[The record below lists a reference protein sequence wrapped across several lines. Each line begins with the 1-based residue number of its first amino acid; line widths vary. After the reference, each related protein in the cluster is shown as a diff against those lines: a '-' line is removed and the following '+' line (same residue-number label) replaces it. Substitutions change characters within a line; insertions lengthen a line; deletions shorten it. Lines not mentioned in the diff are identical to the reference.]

1 MSAMILFW
9 VLAVALALLAAALIV
24 FPFWR
29 RPADDEQDIVALNRR
44 VFRERQAELEKDEA
58 EGRIDAETLQELR
71 TELARNLLT
80 LEPAPSDSDVKTE
93 KTVKPRRIAAWL
105 VIVLLPLLAAF
116 FYYGVVAP
124 QNLGEWWKLRKDM
137 GPTVDQLLLGQM
149 PADTEND
156 GHTLPDFIRVLQ
168 DRLQKNPQNP
178 EGWFMLG
185 MSYVQLDMPQP
196 AMTAFEHAWRQNPE
210 EPRYEMAYAQTRLFS
225 NDGQLDHL
233 TQQLLEDVLQKKP
246 DHEGAMVLL
255 GMGAY
260 HAGNYAL
267 AVSTLEN
274 LQTLRNARHAS
285 GGPAVMHEVDQ
296 ILADARNK
304 LRQGPSAAA
313 PAAVANIRVKV
324 EVDRSLAGKFQ
335 PGDTVYIFARALNGP
350 PMPVAVVRRAAGELP
365 FTIELND
372 SQSVM
377 PTHPLSAVPEVAV
390 TARISRHGTP
400 EGQPGDLEAVA
411 VPVRQNG
418 AGQSI
423 ELLIQT
429 ERR

>member
-1 MSAMILFW
+1 MPAMILFW
-9 VLAVALALLAAALIV
+9 VFAVLLALVAAVLVV

-29 RPADDEQDIVALNRR
+29 APAAHEQDLVALNRR

-80 LEPAPSDSDVKTE
+80 LDVKADAVQARPT
-93 KTVKPRRIAAWL
+93 RIAAWL
-105 VIVLLPLLAAF
+105 AIVLLPLLAAF
-116 FYYGVVAP
+116 FYYGLVAP
-124 QNLGEWWKLRKDM
+124 QNLGDWWKLRKDM
-137 GPTVDQLLLGQM
+137 GPTVDQLLLGKV
-149 PADTEND
+149 PPDTEND

-196 AMTAFEHAWRQNPE
+196 AQTAFEHAWRQSPDD
-210 EPRYEMAYAQTRLFS
+210 PRYEMAYAQTRLFG
-225 NDGQLDHL
+225 NDGQLDGFTH
-233 TQQLLEDVLQKKP
+233 QLLQDVLQKKP
-246 DHEGAMVLL
+246 DHEGALVLL

-260 HAGNYAL
+260 HAGDYAL
-267 AVSTLEN
+267 AVSTLDR
-274 LQTLRNARHAS
+274 LQAVRNARHAT

-296 ILADARNK
+296 ILADARSK
-304 LRQGPSAAA
+304 LKQAASGTPAAA
-313 PAAVANIRVKV
+313 STIRVKV
-324 EVDRSLAGKFQ
+324 QVDRSLAGKFQ
-335 PGDTVYIFARALNGP
+335 PGDVVYIFARALNGP
-350 PMPVAVVRRAAGELP
+350 PMPVAVVRRSAGELP
-365 FTIELND
+365 FTVELND

-390 TARISRHGTP
+390 SARISRHGSP
-400 EGQPGDLEAVA
+400 EGQPGDLDAVA

-418 AGQSI
+418 SAQNI
-423 ELLIQT
+423 ELTIQT
-429 ERR
+429 LRP